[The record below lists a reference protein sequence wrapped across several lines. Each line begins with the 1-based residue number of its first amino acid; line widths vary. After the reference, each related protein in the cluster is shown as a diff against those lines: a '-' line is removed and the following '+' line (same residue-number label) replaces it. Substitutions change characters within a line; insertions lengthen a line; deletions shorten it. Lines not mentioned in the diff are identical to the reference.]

1 MSTERQEIGRCAN
14 PACGARFVKRPGKVR
29 FCSGD
34 CFRAVGRRPEPAGPK
49 RPIPKDARPDRL
61 ALLMGPAA

>member
-1 MSTERQEIGRCAN
+1 MSDNPKRTRCAN
-14 PACGARFVKRPGKVR
+14 PECRKRFVPRPGKVR

-34 CFRAVGRRPEPAGPK
+34 CFRATGRRPEPAGPK
-49 RPIPKDARPDRL
+49 QPIPKDARPDRV